1 MRRLEVAELVLLAA
15 AASALAAAL
24 ILFCVHNRRE
34 SRKRRP
40 PAPELPLS
48 QQVPTAVPAKT
59 SRSSHLVVLLMIMLC
74 PWRRQR
80 ARIEPAAASDSQA
93 DSSPAAAAAE
103 GVASWTERWF
113 GPASR
118 ALYTIDEE
126 DGEDGDSEEQQEE
139 QEQAEPP
146 DTPFYT
152 PVASPARPGW

>member
-24 ILFCVHNRRE
+24 ILFCVHNHRE

-40 PAPELPLS
+40 PPELPLS

-59 SRSSHLVVLLMIMLC
+59 SRSRHLVVLLIIMLC

-80 ARIEPAAASDSQA
+80 ARIEPAAAADSQA

-103 GVASWTERWF
+103 GVASWTERWL
-113 GPASR
+113 GPTSR

-126 DGEDGDSEEQQEE
+126 DGEDGDGEEQQEE

-152 PVASPARPGW
+152 PMASPARPGW